1 MNNNDVNNND
11 NKLNALDEPNDPKK
25 DLQPYT
31 ETRPW
36 GNFERFTQNE
46 LSTVKIITV
55 NPHEELSL
63 QYHEK
68 RSEFWKIL
76 SGDPKITVGDRVI
89 DAHPGGEFFELAKE
103 KHRIAAGDAPA
114 VILEIAFG
122 DFEEGDIVRIEDKYG
137 RA

>member
-1 MNNNDVNNND
+1 MKTLVV
-11 NKLNALDEPNDPKK
+11 KK
-25 DLQPYT
+25 
-31 ETRPW
+31 PW
-36 GNFERFTQNE
+36 GQFEQFTHGE
-46 LSTVKIITV
+46 PTTVKIISV
-55 NPHEELSL
+55 NLDGSLSL
-63 QYHEK
+63 QSHEK

-76 SGDPKITVGDRVI
+76 SGDPRITVGDQVI

-122 DFEEGDIVRIEDKYG
+122 DFEEGDVVRLQDKYG